1 LISFTQ
7 PFVTGKGEILFFSHR
22 PPGFGSGSLNQV
34 LRITDMI
41 GIGNQEMSGTTKIIQ
56 MVQVMLG
63 HWHRVD
69 QNIPVF
75 ANPEDSVKIN
85 VPFFVEH
92 GPTEKVLSV
101 KLLQGKI
108 EFG

>member
-1 LISFTQ
+1 
-7 PFVTGKGEILFFSHR
+7 
-22 PPGFGSGSLNQV
+22 
-34 LRITDMI
+34 MI
-41 GIGNQEMSGTTKIIQ
+41 GIGNQEMSGTTKIFQ

-63 HWHRVD
+63 HRHRVD

-108 EFG
+108 KFGKSNLITNSGRGS

>member
-1 LISFTQ
+1 
-7 PFVTGKGEILFFSHR
+7 
-22 PPGFGSGSLNQV
+22 
-34 LRITDMI
+34 MI
-41 GIGNQEMSGTTKIIQ
+41 GIGDQEMSGAPKIFQ
-56 MVQVMLG
+56 MIKVMHG
-63 HWHRVD
+63 HRHRID
-69 QNIPVF
+69 QNIPIF
-75 ANPEDSVKIN
+75 ANPEDSMKIN

>member
-1 LISFTQ
+1 MVGIGDQ
-7 PFVTGKGEILFFSHR
+7 E
-22 PPGFGSGSLNQV
+22 
-34 LRITDMI
+34 MI
-41 GIGNQEMSGTTKIIQ
+41 GTPKIFQ
-56 MVQVMLG
+56 MVQVMPG

-108 EFG
+108 KFG